1 MIIWIYGTG
10 LFGLVWVFGFSLSVG
25 FWAWTLIR
33 ERERERE
40 REHDYIRKMG
50 FVRYTYISLCGLVF
64 SEIPYSI

>member
-1 MIIWIYGTG
+1 M
-10 LFGLVWVFGFSLSVG
+10 G
-25 FWAWTLIR
+25 FWVQFECGFLGLDFDKR

>member
-1 MIIWIYGTG
+1 MDIWYWLIW
-10 LFGLVWVFGFSLSVG
+10 FGMG
-25 FWAWTLIR
+25 FWVQFECGFLGLDFDKK
-33 ERERERE
+33 ERERE